1 MDNSKHITDKEL
13 KALLSRKL
21 NLLRKKSGKTLEET
35 CAFLNLDYTQYH
47 KLCHGVHF
55 PHILTLLNI
64 NKAYGLDM
72 NWWFSELDNLSSKR
86 EEKIKNNT
94 NETDIIN
101 NYRKLNKKTQKIL
114 VKMLKMLVKENS

>member
-1 MDNSKHITDKEL
+1 MNNDKHITDRDL
-13 KALLSRKL
+13 KDLLSRKL

-72 NWWFSELDNLSSKR
+72 NWWFSELDNLPSKR
-86 EEKIKNNT
+86 EEKIKNNV
-94 NETDIIN
+94 NEANIIN
-101 NYRKLNKKTQKIL
+101 NYRKLDSKTKNVIVNL
-114 VKMLKMLVKENS
+114 LKNLVKEQK